1 MNKILLL
8 LIASF
13 IFPKCI
19 SQTLESNRE
28 KIETAKTEL
37 KEANKNFSTCIVKSD
52 LKLCVDELIKNGTNE
67 YKKYSIGGVLYEID
81 ADQSFKLHEEA
92 YLSNTNDKYFLL
104 EYAIELHRK
113 GKYTEAAKLYERYSE
128 NTPKDVRAY
137 AWLSDCYINTGEI
150 EKSLLNW
157 RKTNHAENHIS
168 IDNAMFII
176 YGKTTQIK
184 TRSDLRSEIDKGKT
198 SSFYPL
204 LFLDKNW
211 ETDWWNTHTQQY
223 FLDED
228 IKLAQAKL
236 GETNPDFKIIKAYF
250 KIKELEEI
258 GQSEEIKK
266 VLIENK
272 IILENNPIPAF
283 GEFSSDLLRISF
295 VNKFLNENEF
305 YTKRGNE
312 LLDLA
317 NKTKDKD
324 LLNIYAYL
332 QASVNGTVNPEIDKL
347 GWKEFKDERF
357 VQSYFSAKANDL
369 KYNDIE
375 LNEALK
381 DFPNSSY
388 LFWLKA
394 KCAKLENRPVRQNLI
409 ELIKREFKTF
419 GTDPNKYSYRLKSY
433 MGTLE
438 VEKT

>member
-1 MNKILLL
+1 MNKILSLF
-8 LIASF
+8 LIIF
-13 IFPKCI
+13 IFPKCF
-19 SQTLESNRE
+19 SQTLESHRE

-37 KEANKNFSTCIVKSD
+37 KEANKNFSTCIVKSEV
-52 LKLCVDELIKNGTNE
+52 KLCVDELSKNGTDE
-67 YKKYSIGGVLYEID
+67 YKKYSIGGILYEID
-81 ADQSFKLHEEA
+81 ADKSFKLHEEA
-92 YLSNTNDKYFLL
+92 YLANKNDLNFVL

-113 GKYTEAAKLYERYSE
+113 EKYAEASKLYERYSE
-128 NTPKDVRAY
+128 NLPKDIRAY
-137 AWLSDCYINTGEI
+137 VWLSDCYINTGKI
-150 EKSLLNW
+150 EKSILNW
-157 RKTNHAENHIS
+157 GKANHADNHIS
-168 IDNAMFII
+168 IDNAIYII

-184 TRSDLRSEIDKGKT
+184 TRSDLRSEIEKGKT
-198 SSFYPL
+198 SNFYPL

-211 ETDWWNTHTQQY
+211 ETDWWNTHTQKY

-228 IKLAQAKL
+228 LKLAQTKL
-236 GETNPDFKIIKAYF
+236 GETNPDFKILKAYL

-283 GEFSSDLLRISF
+283 GEFSSDLLRICF
-295 VNKFLNENEF
+295 INKLLNENEF

-317 NKTKDKD
+317 KKTKDKD

-347 GWKEFKDERF
+347 GWKEFRDERF
-357 VQSYFSAKANDL
+357 AQSYFSAKANDL
-369 KYNDIE
+369 RYDDIE
-375 LNEALK
+375 LNEALA

-394 KCAKLENRPVRQNLI
+394 KCAKLENKPVRQNLI
-409 ELIKREFKTF
+409 ELIKREFKTL

-433 MGTLE
+433 IGTLAI
-438 VEKT
+438 EKV